1 MKNLSYVEIAKKI
14 REEDILIGK
23 YYVAGEVDDT
33 LPNELNNRDAILEHL
48 CSLAYEV
55 YIESDYYSL
64 ETVSAAIRDIID
76 DRCDEYGYYIVDE
89 NTGDEIKISPED
101 ALMQVS
107 LEDVEKAA
115 ESNY

>member
-1 MKNLSYVEIAKKI
+1 MKKLSYAEITQKI
-14 REEDILIGK
+14 KQEDILVGK
-23 YYVAGEVDDT
+23 YYVAAEVDDA
-33 LPNELNNRDAILEHL
+33 LPDELNNRDAILEHL

-76 DRCDEYGYYIVDE
+76 DRCDEYGYYLVDE
-89 NTGDEIKISPED
+89 DTGDETKISSED

-107 LEDVEKAA
+107 LEDVEEAA

>member
-14 REEDILIGK
+14 RKEDIMVGK
-23 YYVAGEVDDT
+23 YYVAAEVDDA
-33 LPNELNNRDAILEHL
+33 LPDGLNNRDTILEHL

-64 ETVSAAIRDIID
+64 ETISAAIRDIID
-76 DRCDEYGYYIVDE
+76 DRCE
-89 NTGDEIKISPED
+89 SED
-101 ALMQVS
+101 ALIQVS
-107 LEDVEKAA
+107 LEDVEEAA